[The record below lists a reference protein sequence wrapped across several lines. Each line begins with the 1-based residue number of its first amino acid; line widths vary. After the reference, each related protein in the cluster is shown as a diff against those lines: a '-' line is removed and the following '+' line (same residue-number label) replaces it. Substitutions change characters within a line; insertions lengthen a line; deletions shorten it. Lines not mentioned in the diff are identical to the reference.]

1 MILLDT
7 DHISLL
13 KYHENERA
21 IRLWERLTEVNQRK
35 EIVATSIISVEE
47 QMRGWLVALAKERL
61 PQRMVGPYRELA
73 GLFDF
78 FRGFVIA
85 LFTNDAADQFA
96 GFGAIRIKVND
107 RKIAAIA
114 LAHDALLLTANRRD
128 FERIPGLRFEN
139 WLEEK

>member
-7 DHISLL
+7 DHLSLL
-13 KYHENERA
+13 KYHESERA
-21 IRLWERLTEVNQRK
+21 VRLTERLAK
-35 EIVATSIISVEE
+35 AIEGGESIATSIVSVEE
-47 QMRGWLVALAKERL
+47 QMRGWLAALAKERL
-61 PQRMVGPYRELA
+61 PRRMVSPYRELA

-78 FRGFVIA
+78 FRGFTLA
-85 LFTNDAADQFA
+85 LFTDQAADRFA
-96 GFGAIRIKVND
+96 EFGSIRIKVTD

-114 LAHDALLLTANRRD
+114 IVHDALLLTANRRD